1 MGEFD
6 DVLAMGPGDD
16 WDDWDDYVAGEDAR
30 PLVELAPLVAEL
42 RLPNAMVH
50 LRGDVPDGVVD
61 AFADLA
67 DPRLELH
74 RHAGVV
80 TLSFEH
86 LDASTSIVDLE
97 RGEVGGGADVPAL
110 IASLSGALLDVAVRT
125 DPLRL
130 HLDAANVELVD
141 RLGAPFGLVLV
152 DPDAT
157 SRHWLVAA
165 MVRSGARYLS
175 ADRTLVLPGSRANVA
190 LPTPVWSADGWTRG
204 SAASSLAPA
213 TRSRAVVFVRRDP
226 SAPAGMQRLGT
237 AEGCARLVSSTGA
250 LERFGSAALDAV
262 AALCTEA
269 TFWELVHDD
278 LSAAAGLLTSVSPA
292 STRELVTSCRLDRP
306 EDGPGQGS
314 AEEDGR
320 DRSDAVR
327 RGRAALRTARFDRAA
342 TCVDGSVGS
351 VTVIDDEQAD
361 QIEQRLPRRPS
372 TAAEARLGLPNSPR
386 DGLDATHWSNG
397 GDGVAAQRLRAESAL
412 QRLVELLEGAGSVP
426 VVLGAVVQAHD
437 GLLPID
443 ATAVDRVDL
452 LVEHAEVE
460 GLAEVLEAHGYELAP
475 QRVGAGA
482 AGSSV
487 AWTDPVRSADP
498 VPSAE
503 PVPSADPAPGADDER
518 GVLVVLHWQL
528 AVGPFGELVD
538 HDELLDRSVPCEI
551 SGRWYRALHPEDR
564 FVLAC
569 VRAGMAPRPT
579 VEQLRSVVLTAPR
592 DELMMAAALEASERW
607 GATRVVLA
615 AIRAADV
622 ALPGIAPWLVARAR
636 PGATGAG
643 PDRAAAPEPRRRRL
657 IRRR

>member
-1 MGEFD
+1 VGEFD

-50 LRGDVPDGVVD
+50 LRGDVPEGVVE
-61 AFADLA
+61 AVADLA

-97 RGEVGGGADVPAL
+97 RGEVGGGAGVTSL
-110 IASLSGALLDVAVRT
+110 TASLSAALLDAAVRT

-130 HLDAANVELVD
+130 HLDAANVELDD

-157 SRHWLVAA
+157 SRHHLVAA
-165 MVRSGARYLS
+165 MLRDGARYLS

-190 LPTPVWSADGWTRG
+190 LPTPLWSTDGWTRG
-204 SAASSLAPA
+204 SAGSSLVTA

-226 SAPAGMQRLGT
+226 GAAAGMQRLAT
-237 AEGCARLVSSTGA
+237 AEGCARLVSGTGA

-262 AALCTEA
+262 AALCAEA

-278 LSAAAGLLTSVSPA
+278 LSAAADLLTTVSPA
-292 STRELVTSCRLDRP
+292 TTRELVTSCRLDRP
-306 EDGPGQGS
+306 QDGVVGGPTD
-314 AEEDGR
+314 EEGR
-320 DRSDAVR
+320 ARSDAVR

-342 TCVDGSVGS
+342 VCVDGDVGS
-351 VTVIDDEQAD
+351 VAVIDDEQAD
-361 QIEQRLPRRPS
+361 QLEQQLPRPP
-372 TAAEARLGLPNSPR
+372 AGPAEARLGLPNSPR
-386 DGLDATHWSNG
+386 DGLDATHWSTG
-397 GDGVAAQRLRAESAL
+397 SDGVAL
-412 QRLVELLEGAGSVP
+412 QRLRVESALERLVDLLEGAGSVP
-426 VVLGAVVQAHD
+426 VVLGDVVQAHD
-437 GLLPID
+437 GLLPMD

-460 GLAEVLEAHGYELAP
+460 GLAEVLEAHGYELSP

-487 AWTDPVRSADP
+487 AWTDPVRHAVAAP
-498 VPSAE
+498 ATE
-503 PVPSADPAPGADDER
+503 PAPASDDER

-538 HDELLDRSVPCEI
+538 HDELLDRSVPCQI

-569 VRAGMAPRPT
+569 VRAGMAQRPSL
-579 VEQLRSVVLTAPR
+579 EQLRSVVLTAPR

-607 GATRVVLA
+607 GATRVVLS

-643 PDRAAAPEPRRRRL
+643 PDQDAAPEPRRRRL

>member
-1 MGEFD
+1 VGEFD

-50 LRGDVPDGVVD
+50 LRGDVPAGVVE
-61 AFADLA
+61 AIADLA
-67 DPRLELH
+67 DPRLQLH
-74 RHAGVV
+74 RHAGVA

-97 RGEVGGGADVPAL
+97 RGEVGAGADVPAL
-110 IASLSGALLDVAVRT
+110 IASLSAALLDLAVRT

-152 DPDAT
+152 DPDAP
-157 SRHWLVAA
+157 SRHRLVAA
-165 MVRSGARYLS
+165 TVRAGARYLS

-190 LPTPVWSADGWTRG
+190 LPTPLWSPDGWTQG
-204 SAASSLAPA
+204 SAAASLAPA

-262 AALCTEA
+262 APLCSEA

-306 EDGPGQGS
+306 EDAVAHSPS
-314 AEEDGR
+314 DEHGR
-320 DRSDAVR
+320 VRSDAVR
-327 RGRAALRTARFDRAA
+327 QGRAALRTARFDHA
-342 TCVDGSVGS
+342 TVCIDGSVGS
-351 VTVIDDEQAD
+351 VTVFDDEQAD
-361 QIEQRLPRRPS
+361 QIEQRLPRPP
-372 TAAEARLGLPNSPR
+372 TGPAAARLGLPNSPR
-386 DGLDATHWSNG
+386 DGLDATHWSGG
-397 GDGVAAQRLRAESAL
+397 GDGVTARRLRAESAL
-412 QRLVELLEGAGSVP
+412 QRLVDLLEGAGSLP
-426 VVLGAVVQAHD
+426 VVLGEVVQAHD
-437 GLLPID
+437 GLLPMD
-443 ATAVDRVDL
+443 ATPVDRVDL

-487 AWTDPVRSADP
+487 AWTDPV
-498 VPSAE
+498 
-503 PVPSADPAPGADDER
+503 PSADPAPGAEDDH

-569 VRAGMAPRPT
+569 VRAGMAQRPT